1 MINIPAS
8 LNKGIGQLA
17 DLLNQFKSEAVQVKL
32 LDRFL
37 SGVGSVVQPV
47 TSAISGNEPPV
58 APKRRGRPPGSGK
71 KKVGRPPAAAATP
84 KPAKA
89 GRRKRSKMGATGALH
104 KLIDS
109 GFFKTRR
116 SIAEVTAACKN
127 KLGLDIAV
135 TNLSGPLMRFVS
147 EKKLVRAKNKD
158 DKYEYWAK

>member
-1 MINIPAS
+1 MNIPAS
-8 LNKGIGQLA
+8 LKKELGHLA
-17 DLLNQFKSEAVQVKL
+17 GLLNQFKSEAVQVKL

-37 SGVGSVVQPV
+37 SGVGAVVQPV
-47 TSAISGNEPPV
+47 VTAVSAPFA

-71 KKVGRPPAAAATP
+71 KKAAKAPAPASGRP
-84 KPAKA
+84 

-104 KLIDS
+104 KLIES
-109 GFFKTRR
+109 GFFKAHR
-116 SIAEVTAACKN
+116 SIADVTNACKS

-158 DKYEYWAK
+158 EKYEYWAK

>member
-8 LNKGIGQLA
+8 LKKDLGQLA
-17 DLLNQFKSEAVQVKL
+17 GLLNQFKSEAVQVKL

-37 SGVGSVVQPV
+37 GG
-47 TSAISGNEPPV
+47 GNLEEPAAE
-58 APKRRGRPPGSGK
+58 APKRRGRPPGQGSK
-71 KKVGRPPAAAATP
+71 AAATSAA

-104 KLIDS
+104 QLLQS
-109 GFFKTRR
+109 GFFKAHRT
-116 SIAEVTAACKN
+116 IADVTDACKS

-158 DKYEYWAK
+158 DKFEYWAK

>member
-1 MINIPAS
+1 MINIPAT
-8 LNKGIGQLA
+8 LKKGLGRLA
-17 DLLNQFKSEAVQVKL
+17 GLLNRFKSEAVQMKL
-32 LDRFL
+32 LDRVL
-37 SGVGSVVQPV
+37 SGVGSVVHPV
-47 TSAISGNEPPV
+47 VSAVSAPFA

-71 KKVGRPPAAAATP
+71 KKAAKAATAPTAGRP
-84 KPAKA
+84 

-104 KLIDS
+104 KLIES
-109 GFFKTRR
+109 GFFKAHR
-116 SIAEVTAACKN
+116 SIADVTDACKS

>member
-8 LNKGIGQLA
+8 LKKDLGQLA
-17 DLLNQFKSEAVQVKL
+17 GLLNQFKSESVQVKL

-37 SGVGSVVQPV
+37 SGVGSVVHPV
-47 TSAISGNEPPV
+47 VSAVSAPFA

-71 KKVGRPPAAAATP
+71 KKTAKTPAPTAGRP
-84 KPAKA
+84 

-104 KLIDS
+104 KLIES
-109 GFFKTRR
+109 GFFKAHR
-116 SIAEVTAACKN
+116 SIADVTNACKN
-127 KLGLDIAV
+127 KLGLEIAV

>member
-1 MINIPAS
+1 MNIPAS
-8 LNKGIGQLA
+8 LKKELGHLA
-17 DLLNQFKSEAVQVKL
+17 GLLNQFKSEAVQVKL

-47 TSAISGNEPPV
+47 VAAVSAPFA

-71 KKVGRPPAAAATP
+71 KSAVKAPAATAGRP
-84 KPAKA
+84 

-104 KLIDS
+104 KLIES
-109 GFFKTRR
+109 GFFKAHR
-116 SIAEVTAACKN
+116 SIADVTNACKS

>member
-8 LNKGIGQLA
+8 LKKELGHLA
-17 DLLNQFKSEAVQVKL
+17 GLLNQFKSETVQVKL

-47 TSAISGNEPPV
+47 VAAVSAPFA

-71 KKVGRPPAAAATP
+71 KSAVKATAAAAGRP
-84 KPAKA
+84 

-104 KLIDS
+104 KLIES
-109 GFFKTRR
+109 GFFKAHR
-116 SIAEVTAACKN
+116 SIAEVTNACKS

>member
-8 LNKGIGQLA
+8 LKKDLSQLA
-17 DLLNQFKSEAVQVKL
+17 GLLNQFKSESVQVKL

-37 SGVGSVVQPV
+37 SGVGSVVHPV
-47 TSAISGNEPPV
+47 VAAVSAPFA

-71 KKVGRPPAAAATP
+71 KKAAKTPAPTAGRP
-84 KPAKA
+84 

-104 KLIDS
+104 KLIES
-109 GFFKTRR
+109 GFFKAHR
-116 SIAEVTAACKN
+116 SIADVTNACKN
-127 KLGLDIAV
+127 KLGLEIAV